1 MGLSNTEK
9 AILMTAGNE
18 KFEHYMKW
26 DFQLE
31 DGESKFIPQYFQTYD
46 TDAENN
52 SSFLPHSEFEA
63 LRIQWKS
70 RCSGGYHNMAIYNA
84 DTNGCLLGLI
94 PITVNRQNMDYF
106 PTSKLDTSKSGV
118 LAENLYD
125 ELKSDDKT
133 RQFVPHVKY
142 VALAPKQMHFEEG
155 VLPTGKETN
164 PILTPFLKG
173 LLVVNMTHLS
183 TSVLNFQMIQDF
195 YEYSPSGAQS
205 TLSVA
210 QDTPESDP
218 D

>member
-1 MGLSNTEK
+1 MGLSPTEK

-31 DGESKFIPQYFQTYD
+31 DGESKVIPQYFQTYD
-46 TDAENN
+46 SDAENN
-52 SSFLPHSEFEA
+52 SGFLPDSEFEA

-70 RCSGGYHNMAIYNA
+70 RCAGGYHNLAIWNE
-84 DTNGCLLGLI
+84 DVNGALLGLI
-94 PITVNRQNMDYF
+94 PITLTRQNFDYW
-106 PTSKLDTSKSGV
+106 PSSKFGTKSSV
-118 LAENLYD
+118 LSENLFN

-133 RQFVPHVKY
+133 RQFVKHVKY

-155 VLPTGKETN
+155 VLPTGHETN
-164 PILTPFLKG
+164 PIETPFLKF
-173 LLVVNMTHLS
+173 LLVVNFTPLT
-183 TSVLNFQMIQDF
+183 TSQLTFQMIQDF

-205 TLSVA
+205 TLTTHP
-210 QDTPESDP
+210 DIPESDP